1 VKFIGLLGC
10 KIYEE
15 NGHCVD
21 LLLRI
26 LGQEKGT
33 MNRYTSKGTDPN
45 EHYQR
50 KFDSSVQVALSS
62 KSSISYSHQRN

>member
-1 VKFIGLLGC
+1 MLEVKLQQNCDSITKCGMKFIGLLGC

-15 NGHCVD
+15 NGHCVN

-33 MNRYTSKGTDPN
+33 MNWNKQGN
-45 EHYQR
+45 
-50 KFDSSVQVALSS
+50 
-62 KSSISYSHQRN
+62 